1 MDNILVALIGLF
13 GSGVGALVGIVVQS
27 KLIKYRIEQL
37 EKKVNEHNNLIHRV
51 YQTEKQL
58 QVHNEKITVINHRI
72 TDIEELI
79 KIWV

>member
-58 QVHNEKITVINHRI
+58 QIHNEKITVINHRI

>member
-13 GSGVGALVGIVVQS
+13 GSGFGALVGIVVQS

-37 EKKVNEHNNLIHRV
+37 EMKVNEHNNLIHRV

-58 QVHNEKITVINHRI
+58 QIHNEKITVINHRI

-79 KIWV
+79 KI

>member
-58 QVHNEKITVINHRI
+58 QIHNEKITVINHRI

-79 KIWV
+79 KI